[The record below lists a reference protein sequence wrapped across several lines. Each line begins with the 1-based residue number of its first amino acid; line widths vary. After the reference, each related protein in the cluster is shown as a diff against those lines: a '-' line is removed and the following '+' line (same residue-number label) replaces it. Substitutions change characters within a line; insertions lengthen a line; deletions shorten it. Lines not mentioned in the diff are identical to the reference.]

1 MLTVN
6 NAMEGTW
13 KEAVLAKFETLLWHM
28 PEGPEE
34 KQIKVTNVP
43 AGTRTVFYRKQVK
56 APPLY

>member
-6 NAMEGTW
+6 NELEGTW
-13 KEAVLAKFETLLWHM
+13 KEAVVAKFEVLLWHT
-28 PEGPEE
+28 PEGPE
-34 KQIKVTNVP
+34 KNQIKVTKVP